1 MQDSGSEA
9 HKAREPGVKVLWGKP
24 RCARCW
30 VVPQGKRG
38 NPLAPLSL
46 CSCRCECSLNSAVF
60 KPFVLPPCCKRVELV
75 ALLATRV
82 WLGLGFLEVF
92 KGRLPSR
99 TSEHAAGR
107 VAVVGCQRLDSTHTG
122 RSIFLGGGSCCW
134 DSAKPEAGSFSEP
147 GTCTSF
153 PQGWQTR

>member
-1 MQDSGSEA
+1 MCTLLGCTPRQERKPAGPPQPVLMQA
-9 HKAREPGVKVLWGKP
+9 WVL
-24 RCARCW
+24 
-30 VVPQGKRG
+30 
-38 NPLAPLSL
+38 
-46 CSCRCECSLNSAVF
+46 SLNSAVF

-134 DSAKPEAGSFSEP
+134 DSAKPEAGSVSEP